1 MFLLVIDGVVLYG
14 MCSVFVCLANGL
26 LRVVVWRVLFVC
38 VSCFGVCVAQSCLC
52 LVCVLS
58 DVVWF
63 VVLVVCVR
71 LCVLVSCV
79 FCCTCVVCDL
89 LCGNA

>member
-1 MFLLVIDGVVLYG
+1 MCLCVSCLVDCVMLSDLRFDV
-14 MCSVFVCLANGL
+14 L
-26 LRVVVWRVLFVC
+26 LRLRGAVWLGVLFVR

-63 VVLVVCVR
+63 VAFVVCVR
-71 LCVLVSCV
+71 VCVLVSFVVC
-79 FCCTCVVCDL
+79 FTCVVCDL